1 MSTIKVNALGDTC
14 PIPVV
19 KAKNAIRELD
29 GPGQVEVLVDNEIA
43 VQNLTKMANQKGYGV
58 SSQKMEEQRYC
69 VVMTIGEMGG
79 ETKATAA
86 QGAVTPEGSGM
97 PAQETEQNGGTCAPD
112 ARRNIVVVISSDTM
126 GNGDETLG
134 RMLMKG
140 FIFALTQ
147 QDLLPS
153 TILFYNGGAKLTC
166 EEALTLEDLRSLEA
180 QGVEILTCGTCLNHY
195 GLTEKLSVGGVTNMY
210 AIVEKMMQAEQV
222 VRP

>member
-19 KAKNAIRELD
+19 KAKNAIREL
-29 GPGQVEVLVDNEIA
+29 GGSGQVEVLVDNEIA

-58 SSQKMEEQRYC
+58 SSQKLEEQKYC
-69 VVMTIGEMGG
+69 VVMTISTTP
-79 ETKATAA
+79 ETAAA

-97 PAQETEQNGGTCAPD
+97 PAQETEQNVATCMPD
-112 ARRNIVVVISSDTM
+112 LRRNVVVVISSDTM

-134 RMLMKG
+134 RILMKG

-147 QDLLPS
+147 QDVLPS

-166 EEALTLEDLRSLEA
+166 EEAPTLEDLRSLEA

-210 AIVEKMMQAEQV
+210 VIVEKMMQAGLL